1 LIDALTV
8 GEARMNIRRLRY
20 FLKII
25 DVGSLTRAAEALHIA
40 QPALS
45 QQLIILEGEFKQP
58 LVVRSKQGVTPTAAG
73 LVLYRHAQTI
83 LRQLDQACS
92 DVNSAGLNLSGSVS
106 IGLAPGTAASALAL
120 PLLKAVRASYP
131 DIVLYINEN
140 FGTTLSELIMN
151 GRMDM
156 AVLYG
161 FKSLHGLDFLPL
173 VDEQLYLVSPDDN
186 RGSNKDLSPADMP
199 LSDIY
204 DLDLLLPRS
213 YNVVRKL
220 VDAAFMRA
228 QRTPRVVAEIESLA
242 TLSSAVLAGI
252 GSTILPGS
260 TAYALAA
267 SGHVRMH
274 RIVHPVIEAP
284 LALCLSSNLPLSAPA
299 QAVKMIVLELV
310 GKWSERP
317 AALPIEANSCS

>member
-1 LIDALTV
+1 
-8 GEARMNIRRLRY
+8 MNIRRLRY
-20 FLKII
+20 FVKII
-25 DVGSLTRAAEALHIA
+25 DLGSLTGAAEVLHIA

-45 QQLIILEGEFKQP
+45 QQLSTLEEEFQQR
-58 LVVRSKQGVTPTAAG
+58 LVMRTKQGVTPTAAG

-83 LRQLDQACS
+83 LRQLDQACT
-92 DVNSAGLNLSGSVS
+92 DVQSAGQNLSGSVS

-161 FKSLHGLDFLPL
+161 FNTVPGLEYLPL
-173 VDEQLYLVSPDDN
+173 QSEQMYLVSPDKD
-186 RGSNKDLSPADMP
+186 RGASADGQPEDIP
-199 LSDIY
+199 LSEIY
-204 DLDLLLPRS
+204 ELDLLLPRS

-228 QRTPRVVAEIESLA
+228 QRTPRVVAEIESMS
-242 TLSSAVLAGI
+242 TLSAAVLAGV

-267 SGHVRMH
+267 SGHVSMH
-274 RIVHPVIEAP
+274 RIVLPVIEAS
-284 LALCLSSNLPLSAPA
+284 LALCLSSHLPLSAPA
-299 QAVKMIVLELV
+299 QAVKLIVLELISRY
-310 GKWSERP
+310 SEHPDRP
-317 AALPIEANSCS
+317 AVETSKSG

>member
-1 LIDALTV
+1 
-8 GEARMNIRRLRY
+8 MNIRRLRY

-25 DVGSLTRAAEALHIA
+25 DVGSLTRAAEVLHIA

-45 QQLIILEGEFKQP
+45 QQLSTLEEEFQQR
-58 LVVRSKQGVTPTAAG
+58 LVMRTKQGVTPTAAG

-83 LRQLDQACS
+83 LRQLDQACTE
-92 DVNSAGLNLSGSVS
+92 VKSAGQNLSGSVS

-140 FGTTLSELIMN
+140 LGTTLSELIMN

-161 FKSLHGLDFLPL
+161 FNTVPGLEYLPL
-173 VDEQLYLVSPDDN
+173 QSEQMYLVSPDKD
-186 RGSNKDLSPADMP
+186 RGATADGQPEDIP
-199 LSDIY
+199 LSEIY
-204 DLDLLLPRS
+204 ELDLLLPRS

-228 QRTPRVVAEIESLA
+228 QRTPRVVAEIESMS
-242 TLSSAVLAGI
+242 TLSAAVLAGV

-267 SGHVRMH
+267 SGHVSMH
-274 RIVHPVIEAP
+274 RIVHPVIEAS
-284 LALCLSSNLPLSAPA
+284 LALCLSSHLPLSAPA
-299 QAVKMIVLELV
+299 QAVKMIVLELISRH
-310 GKWSERP
+310 GERPDRP
-317 AALPIEANSCS
+317 AAETAASG

>member
-1 LIDALTV
+1 
-8 GEARMNIRRLRY
+8 MNIRRLRY
-20 FLKII
+20 FVKII
-25 DVGSLTRAAEALHIA
+25 DLGSLTGAAEVLHIA

-45 QQLIILEGEFKQP
+45 QQLSTLEEEFQQR
-58 LVVRSKQGVTPTAAG
+58 LVMRTKQGVTPTAAG

-83 LRQLDQACS
+83 LRQLDQACTE
-92 DVNSAGLNLSGSVS
+92 VQSAGQNLSGSVS

-161 FKSLHGLDFLPL
+161 FNTVPGLEYMPL
-173 VDEQLYLVSPDDN
+173 QSEQMYLVSPDKD
-186 RGSNKDLSPADMP
+186 RGAVADGPDGQPEDIP
-199 LSDIY
+199 LSEIY
-204 DLDLLLPRS
+204 ELDLLLPRS

-228 QRTPRVVAEIESLA
+228 QRTPRVVAEIESMS
-242 TLSSAVLAGI
+242 TLSAAVLAGV

-267 SGHVRMH
+267 SGHVSMH
-274 RIVHPVIEAP
+274 RIVHPVIEAS
-284 LALCLSSNLPLSAPA
+284 LALCLSSHLPLSAPA
-299 QAVKMIVLELV
+299 QAVKMIVLELISRH
-310 GKWSERP
+310 GERADRP
-317 AALPIEANSCS
+317 VAETAASA

>member
-1 LIDALTV
+1 
-8 GEARMNIRRLRY
+8 MNIRRLRY
-20 FLKII
+20 FVKII
-25 DVGSLTRAAEALHIA
+25 DLGSLTGAAEVLHIA

-45 QQLIILEGEFKQP
+45 QQLSTLEEEFKQR
-58 LVVRSKQGVTPTAAG
+58 LVIRTKQGVTPTAAG

-92 DVNSAGLNLSGSVS
+92 DVSSAGENLSGSVS

-120 PLLKAVRASYP
+120 PLLKAVRASHP

-161 FKSLHGLDFLPL
+161 FNTVPGLEYLPL
-173 VDEQLYLVSPDDN
+173 QSEQMYLVSPDKD
-186 RGSNKDLSPADMP
+186 RGIAAAGQPKDIP
-199 LSDIY
+199 LSEVY
-204 DLDLLLPRS
+204 ELDLLLPRS

-228 QRTPRVVAEIESLA
+228 QRTPRVVAEIESMS
-242 TLSSAVLAGI
+242 TLSAAVLAGV

-267 SGHVRMH
+267 SGNVSMH
-274 RIVHPVIEAP
+274 RIVHPVIEAS
-284 LALCLSSNLPLSAPA
+284 LALCLSSHLPLSAPA
-299 QAVKMIVLELV
+299 QAVKMIVLELISRYSGV
-310 GKWSERP
+310 SDRP
-317 AALPIEANSCS
+317 AAETSASN

>member
-1 LIDALTV
+1 
-8 GEARMNIRRLRY
+8 MNIRRLRY
-20 FLKII
+20 FVKII
-25 DVGSLTRAAEALHIA
+25 DLGSLTGAAEVLHIA

-45 QQLIILEGEFKQP
+45 QQLSTLEEEFQQR
-58 LVVRSKQGVTPTAAG
+58 LVMRTKQGVTPTAAG

-83 LRQLDQACS
+83 LRQLDQACTE
-92 DVNSAGLNLSGSVS
+92 VKSAGQNLSGSVS

-120 PLLKAVRASYP
+120 PLLKAVRASHP

-161 FKSLHGLDFLPL
+161 FNTVPGLEYMPL
-173 VDEQLYLVSPDDN
+173 QGEQMYLVSPDKN
-186 RGSNKDLSPADMP
+186 SGAAAEGQPAEIP
-199 LSDIY
+199 LSEIY
-204 DLDLLLPRS
+204 ELDLLLPRS

-228 QRTPRVVAEIESLA
+228 QRAPRVVAEIESMS
-242 TLSSAVLAGI
+242 TLSAAVLAGV

-260 TAYALAA
+260 TASTLAA
-267 SGHVRMH
+267 SGHVSVH
-274 RIVHPVIEAP
+274 RIVHPVIEAS
-284 LALCLSSNLPLSAPA
+284 LALCLSSHLPLSAPA
-299 QAVKMIVLELV
+299 QAVKMIVLELISRH
-310 GKWSERP
+310 GARP
-317 AALPIEANSCS
+317 DRPVAETSATD

>member
-1 LIDALTV
+1 
-8 GEARMNIRRLRY
+8 MNIRRLRY
-20 FLKII
+20 FVKII
-25 DVGSLTRAAEALHIA
+25 DLGSLTGAAEVLHIA

-45 QQLIILEGEFKQP
+45 QQLSTLEEEFQQR
-58 LVVRSKQGVTPTAAG
+58 LVMRTKQGVTPTAAG

-83 LRQLDQACS
+83 LRQLDQACTE
-92 DVNSAGLNLSGSVS
+92 VKSAGQNLSGSVS

-120 PLLKAVRASYP
+120 PLLKAVRASHP

-161 FKSLHGLDFLPL
+161 FNTVPGLEYMPL
-173 VDEQLYLVSPDDN
+173 QSEQMYLVSPDND
-186 RGSNKDLSPADMP
+186 RGASGTGQPEEIP
-199 LSDIY
+199 LSEIY
-204 DLDLLLPRS
+204 ELDLLLPRS

-228 QRTPRVVAEIESLA
+228 QRTPRVVAEIESMS
-242 TLSSAVLAGI
+242 TLSAAVLAGV

-267 SGHVRMH
+267 SGHVSLH
-274 RIVHPVIEAP
+274 RIVHPVIEAS
-284 LALCLSSNLPLSAPA
+284 LALCLSSHLPLSAPA
-299 QAVKMIVLELV
+299 QAVKMIVLELISRY
-310 GKWSERP
+310 GARP
-317 AALPIEANSCS
+317 DRPVAATSATD

>member
-1 LIDALTV
+1 
-8 GEARMNIRRLRY
+8 MNIRRLRY
-20 FLKII
+20 FVKII
-25 DVGSLTRAAEALHIA
+25 DLGSLTGAAEVLHIA

-45 QQLIILEGEFKQP
+45 QQLSTLEEEFKQR
-58 LVVRSKQGVTPTAAG
+58 LVIRTKQGVTPTAAG

-92 DVNSAGLNLSGSVS
+92 DVSSAGENLSGSVS

-120 PLLKAVRASYP
+120 PLLKAVRASHP

-161 FKSLHGLDFLPL
+161 FNTVPGLEYLPL
-173 VDEQLYLVSPDDN
+173 QSEQMYLVSPDKD
-186 RGSNKDLSPADMP
+186 RGIAAAGQPKDIP
-199 LSDIY
+199 LSEVY
-204 DLDLLLPRS
+204 ELDLLLPRS

-228 QRTPRVVAEIESLA
+228 QRTPRVVAEIESMS
-242 TLSSAVLAGI
+242 TLSAAVLAGV

-267 SGHVRMH
+267 SGNVSMH
-274 RIVHPVIEAP
+274 RIVHPVIEAS
-284 LALCLSSNLPLSAPA
+284 LALCLSSHLPLSAPA
-299 QAVKMIVLELV
+299 QAVKMIVLELISRY
-310 GKWSERP
+310 SEVSDRP
-317 AALPIEANSCS
+317 AAETSASN

>member
-1 LIDALTV
+1 
-8 GEARMNIRRLRY
+8 MNIRRLRY
-20 FLKII
+20 FVKII
-25 DVGSLTRAAEALHIA
+25 DLGSLTGAAEVLHIA

-45 QQLIILEGEFKQP
+45 QQLSTLEEEFKQR
-58 LVVRSKQGVTPTAAG
+58 LVIRTKQGVTPTAAG

-92 DVNSAGLNLSGSVS
+92 DVSSAGENLSGSVS

-120 PLLKAVRASYP
+120 PLLKAVRASHP

-161 FKSLHGLDFLPL
+161 FNTVPGLEYLPL
-173 VDEQLYLVSPDDN
+173 QSEQMYLVSPDKD
-186 RGSNKDLSPADMP
+186 RGVAADGQPEEIP
-199 LSDIY
+199 LSEIY
-204 DLDLLLPRS
+204 ELDLLLPRS

-228 QRTPRVVAEIESLA
+228 QRTPRVVAEIESMS
-242 TLSSAVLAGI
+242 TLSAAVLAGV

-267 SGHVRMH
+267 SGNVSLR
-274 RIVHPVIEAP
+274 RIVHPVIEAS
-284 LALCLSSNLPLSAPA
+284 LALCLSSHLPLSAPA
-299 QAVKMIVLELV
+299 QAVKMIVLELISRY
-310 GKWSERP
+310 SERP
-317 AALPIEANSCS
+317 DRPAAETSAPN

>member
-1 LIDALTV
+1 
-8 GEARMNIRRLRY
+8 MNIRRLRY

-25 DVGSLTRAAEALHIA
+25 DVGSLTGAAEVLHIA

-45 QQLIILEGEFKQP
+45 QQLSTLEAEFRQR
-58 LVVRSKQGVTPTAAG
+58 LVIRSKQGVTPTTAG

-83 LRQLDQACS
+83 LRQLEQARS
-92 DVNSAGLNLSGSVS
+92 DVSSAGEHLSGAVSV
-106 IGLAPGTAASALAL
+106 GLAPGTAASALAL
-120 PLLKAVRASYP
+120 PLLQSVRTRYP
-131 DIVLYINEN
+131 EIVLYINEN

-161 FKSLHGLDFLPL
+161 FKTVPELDYVPL
-173 VDEQLYLVSPDDN
+173 LSEQMYLVSPVES
-186 RGSNKDLSPADMP
+186 GEAATVPAQDVP
-199 LSDIY
+199 LAQLY
-204 DLDLLLPRS
+204 DLELLLPRP

-242 TLSSAVLAGI
+242 TLSAAVLAGV

-260 TAYALAA
+260 AASALAA
-267 SGHVRMH
+267 SGPVRLR
-274 RIVHPVIEAP
+274 RIAHPVIEAP
-284 LALCLSSNLPLSAPA
+284 LALCLSSHLPLSAPS
-299 QAVKMIVLELV
+299 QAVKMIVLELTGLWKQNHDV
-310 GKWSERP
+310 P
-317 AALPIEANSCS
+317 AAAASASD

>member
-1 LIDALTV
+1 
-8 GEARMNIRRLRY
+8 MNIRRLRY
-20 FLKII
+20 FVKII
-25 DVGSLTRAAEALHIA
+25 DVGSLTRAAEVLHIA

-45 QQLIILEGEFKQP
+45 QQLSTLEEEFKQC
-58 LVVRSKQGVTPTAAG
+58 LVIRSKQGISPTAAG

-83 LRQLDQACS
+83 LRQLEQACS
-92 DVNSAGLNLSGSVS
+92 DVSSAGLNLSGSVS

-131 DIVLYINEN
+131 GIVLYINEN

-161 FKSLHGLDFLPL
+161 FKTLPGLDYMPL
-173 VDEQLYLVSPDDN
+173 QNEQMYLISPDDN
-186 RGSNKDLSPADMP
+186 HGGAEDGPLADIP
-199 LSDIY
+199 LSEIY

-242 TLSSAVLAGI
+242 TLNAAVLAGV

-260 TAYALAA
+260 TAYGLAA
-267 SGHVRMH
+267 AGNVCMR

-284 LALCLSSNLPLSAPA
+284 LALCLSSHLPLSAPA

-310 GKWSERP
+310 SHWSAQPEIS
-317 AALPIEANSCS
+317 AIEAPALG

>member
-1 LIDALTV
+1 
-8 GEARMNIRRLRY
+8 MNIRRLRY

-25 DVGSLTRAAEALHIA
+25 DVGSLTRAAEVLHIA

-45 QQLIILEGEFKQP
+45 QQLSTLEEEFKQR

-83 LRQLDQACS
+83 LRQLDLARS
-92 DVNSAGLNLSGSVS
+92 DVSSAGLNLSGSVS

-161 FKSLHGLDFLPL
+161 FKSLPGLDYIPL
-173 VDEQLYLVSPDDN
+173 QDEQMYLLSPD
-186 RGSNKDLSPADMP
+186 GSHDGDEDGPQADIP
-199 LSDIY
+199 LSQIY

-220 VDAAFMRA
+220 VDAAFTRA

-242 TLSSAVLAGI
+242 TLSAAVLAGV

-260 TAYALAA
+260 TAHALAA
-267 SGHVRMH
+267 SGHVCMR

-284 LALCLSSNLPLSAPA
+284 LALCLSSHLPLSAPA

-310 GKWSERP
+310 SHWSQRP
-317 AALPIEANSCS
+317 DRSAIEAPVLD

>member
-1 LIDALTV
+1 
-8 GEARMNIRRLRY
+8 MNIRRLRY
-20 FLKII
+20 FVKII
-25 DVGSLTRAAEALHIA
+25 DLGSLTGAAEVLHIA

-45 QQLIILEGEFKQP
+45 QQLSTLEEEFKQR
-58 LVVRSKQGVTPTAAG
+58 LVIRTKQGVTPTAAG

-92 DVNSAGLNLSGSVS
+92 DVSSAGQNLSGSVS

-120 PLLKAVRASYP
+120 PLLKAVRAGHP

-161 FKSLHGLDFLPL
+161 FNTVPGLEYMPL
-173 VDEQLYLVSPDDN
+173 QSEQMYLVSPDKD
-186 RGSNKDLSPADMP
+186 RGVASDGQPEDIP
-199 LSDIY
+199 LSEIY
-204 DLDLLLPRS
+204 ELDLLLPRS

-228 QRTPRVVAEIESLA
+228 QRTPRVVAEIESMS
-242 TLSSAVLAGI
+242 TLSAAVLAGV

-260 TAYALAA
+260 TAHALAA
-267 SGHVRMH
+267 SGHVSLH
-274 RIVHPVIEAP
+274 RIVQPVIEAS
-284 LALCLSSNLPLSAPA
+284 LALCLSSHLSLSAPA

-310 GKWSERP
+310 SRYGERAERP
-317 AALPIEANSCS
+317 VAETSASN

>member
-1 LIDALTV
+1 
-8 GEARMNIRRLRY
+8 MNIRRLRY
-20 FLKII
+20 FVKII
-25 DVGSLTRAAEALHIA
+25 DVGSLTRAAEVLHIA

-45 QQLIILEGEFKQP
+45 QQLSTLEEEFKQR
-58 LVVRSKQGVTPTAAG
+58 LVMRSKQGVTPTAAG

-83 LRQLDQACS
+83 LRQLDLARS
-92 DVNSAGLNLSGSVS
+92 DVSSAGLNLSGSVS

-161 FKSLHGLDFLPL
+161 FKTLPGLDYMPL
-173 VDEQLYLVSPDDN
+173 QNEQMYLVSPD
-186 RGSNKDLSPADMP
+186 GSRDGDEDGPQTDIP
-199 LSDIY
+199 LSEIY

-220 VDAAFMRA
+220 VDAAFMRS

-242 TLSSAVLAGI
+242 TLGAAVLAGV

-260 TAYALAA
+260 TAHALAA
-267 SGHVRMH
+267 SGHVCMR

-284 LALCLSSNLPLSAPA
+284 LALCLSSHLPLSAPA

-310 GKWSERP
+310 NHWSQRP
-317 AALPIEANSCS
+317 DTSAVEAPVLD

>member
-1 LIDALTV
+1 
-8 GEARMNIRRLRY
+8 MNIRRLRY
-20 FLKII
+20 FVKII
-25 DVGSLTRAAEALHIA
+25 DLGSLTGAAEVLHIA

-45 QQLIILEGEFKQP
+45 QQLSTLEEEFQQR
-58 LVVRSKQGVTPTAAG
+58 LVMRTKQGVTPTAAG

-83 LRQLDQACS
+83 LRQLDQACTE
-92 DVNSAGLNLSGSVS
+92 VQSAGQNLSGSVS
-106 IGLAPGTAASALAL
+106 IGLAPGTAASTLAL
-120 PLLKAVRASYP
+120 PLLKAVRASHP

-161 FKSLHGLDFLPL
+161 FNTVPGLEYLPL
-173 VDEQLYLVSPDDN
+173 QSEQMYLVSPD
-186 RGSNKDLSPADMP
+186 KDPGATAEGQPTDIP
-199 LSDIY
+199 LSEIY
-204 DLDLLLPRS
+204 ELDLLLPRS

-228 QRTPRVVAEIESLA
+228 QRAPRVVAEIESMS
-242 TLSSAVLAGI
+242 TLSAAVLAGV

-267 SGHVRMH
+267 SGHVSMH
-274 RIVHPVIEAP
+274 RIVHPVIEAS
-284 LALCLSSNLPLSAPA
+284 LALCLSSHLPLSAPA
-299 QAVKMIVLELV
+299 QAVKMIVLELISRY
-310 GKWSERP
+310 GERP
-317 AALPIEANSCS
+317 DRPAVETAASD

>member
-1 LIDALTV
+1 
-8 GEARMNIRRLRY
+8 MNIRRLRY
-20 FLKII
+20 FVKII
-25 DVGSLTRAAEALHIA
+25 DVGSLTGAAEVLHIA

-45 QQLIILEGEFKQP
+45 QQLSILEEEFTQQ
-58 LVVRSKQGVTPTAAG
+58 LVIRSKQGVTPTAAG

-83 LRQLDQACS
+83 LRQLDQASS
-92 DVNSAGLNLSGSVS
+92 DVRSAGKHLSGAVS

-120 PLLKAVRASYP
+120 PLLQAVRERYP
-131 DIVLYINEN
+131 EIVLYINEN

-161 FKSLHGLDFLPL
+161 FTTIPELDYVPL
-173 VDEQLYLVSPDDN
+173 LNEQMYLVSPPEEREAESLPGDDV
-186 RGSNKDLSPADMP
+186 P
-199 LSDIY
+199 LSDLY
-204 DLDLLLPRS
+204 DLDFLLPRP

-242 TLSSAVLAGI
+242 TLNAAVHAGI
-252 GSTILPGS
+252 GSTILPRS
-260 TAYALAA
+260 AATSLAS
-267 SGHVRMH
+267 SGPLQMR
-274 RIVHPVIEAP
+274 RIAHPVIEAP
-284 LALCLSSNLPLSAPA
+284 LALCLSSHLPLSAPA

-310 GKWSERP
+310 SLWKHRP
-317 AALPIEANSCS
+317 EMASATPEVSDRR

>member
-1 LIDALTV
+1 
-8 GEARMNIRRLRY
+8 MNIRRLRY
-20 FLKII
+20 FVKII
-25 DVGSLTRAAEALHIA
+25 DLGSLTGAAEVLHIA

-45 QQLIILEGEFKQP
+45 QQLSTLEEEFQQR
-58 LVVRSKQGVTPTAAG
+58 LVIRTKQGVTPTAAG

-83 LRQLDQACS
+83 LRQLDQACT
-92 DVNSAGLNLSGSVS
+92 DVQSAGQNLSGSVS

-161 FKSLHGLDFLPL
+161 FNTVPGLEYMPL
-173 VDEQLYLVSPDDN
+173 QSEQMYLVSPDKD
-186 RGSNKDLSPADMP
+186 RGASADGQPEDIP
-199 LSDIY
+199 LSEIY
-204 DLDLLLPRS
+204 ELDLLLPRS

-228 QRTPRVVAEIESLA
+228 QRTPRVVAEIESMS
-242 TLSSAVLAGI
+242 TLSAAVLAGV

-267 SGHVRMH
+267 SGHVSMH
-274 RIVHPVIEAP
+274 RIVLPVIEAS
-284 LALCLSSNLPLSAPA
+284 LALCLSSHLPLSAPA
-299 QAVKMIVLELV
+299 QAVKLIVLELISRY
-310 GKWSERP
+310 SEHPDRP
-317 AALPIEANSCS
+317 AVETSKSG

>member
-1 LIDALTV
+1 
-8 GEARMNIRRLRY
+8 MNIRRLRY

-25 DVGSLTRAAEALHIA
+25 DVGSLTRAAEVLHIA

-45 QQLIILEGEFKQP
+45 QQLSTLEEEFKQR

-92 DVNSAGLNLSGSVS
+92 DVSSAGLNLSGSVS

-131 DIVLYINEN
+131 GIVLYINEN

-161 FKSLHGLDFLPL
+161 FNTLPGLDYTTLQN
-173 VDEQLYLVSPDDN
+173 EQMYLVSPDGG
-186 RGSNKDLSPADMP
+186 RGGDEHGPLADIALSEVF
-199 LSDIY
+199 

-220 VDAAFMRA
+220 VDAAFMRS

-242 TLSSAVLAGI
+242 TLSAAVLAGV

-260 TAYALAA
+260 TASALAA
-267 SGHVRMH
+267 SGNVCLR
-274 RIVHPVIEAP
+274 RIVHPVIEAS
-284 LALCLSSNLPLSAPA
+284 LALCLSSHLPLSAPA

-310 GKWSERP
+310 SHWSKHEP
-317 AALPIEANSCS
+317 EMLAMEAAVTE

>member
-1 LIDALTV
+1 
-8 GEARMNIRRLRY
+8 MNIRRLRY

-45 QQLIILEGEFKQP
+45 QQLIILEGEFKQS

-92 DVNSAGLNLSGSVS
+92 EVSSAGLNLSGSVS

-161 FKSLHGLDFLPL
+161 FKTLHGLDFLPL

-186 RGSNKDLSPADMP
+186 RGDDQDLPHADMP
-199 LSDIY
+199 LSEIY

-242 TLSSAVLAGI
+242 TLSAAVLAGV

-260 TAYALAA
+260 TAHALAA
-267 SGHVRMH
+267 TGHVRMH
-274 RIVHPVIEAP
+274 RIIQPVIEAP

-310 GKWSERP
+310 GQWRERP
-317 AALPIEANSCS
+317 AMLAIEADSHS

>member
-1 LIDALTV
+1 
-8 GEARMNIRRLRY
+8 MNIRRLRY
-20 FLKII
+20 FVKII
-25 DVGSLTRAAEALHIA
+25 DVGSLTGAAEVLHIA

-45 QQLIILEGEFKQP
+45 QQLSILEAEFKQR
-58 LVVRSKQGVTPTAAG
+58 LVIRSKQGVTPTTAG

-92 DVNSAGLNLSGSVS
+92 DVRSAGQNLSGSVS

-120 PLLKAVRASYP
+120 PLLQAVRARYP
-131 DIVLYINEN
+131 EIVLYINEN

-161 FKSLHGLDFLPL
+161 FKTVPELDYVPL
-173 VDEQLYLVSPDDN
+173 LNEQMYL
-186 RGSNKDLSPADMP
+186 LSPAEAGAAASAQTEDVP
-199 LSDIY
+199 LPELY
-204 DLDLLLPRS
+204 ELDLLLPRS

-242 TLSSAVLAGI
+242 TLSGAVVAGV

-260 TAYALAA
+260 AASALAA
-267 SGHVRMH
+267 SAPVRMR
-274 RIVHPVIEAP
+274 RIVNPVIEAP
-284 LALCLSSNLPLSAPA
+284 LALCLSSHLPLSAPS
-299 QAVKMIVLELV
+299 QAVKMIVFELV
-310 GKWSERP
+310 GQWKSHP
-317 AALPIEANSCS
+317 DMSAAEDSKTA

>member
-1 LIDALTV
+1 
-8 GEARMNIRRLRY
+8 MNIRRLRY
-20 FLKII
+20 FVKII
-25 DVGSLTRAAEALHIA
+25 DLGSLTGAAEVLHIA

-45 QQLIILEGEFKQP
+45 QQLSTLEEEFQQR
-58 LVVRSKQGVTPTAAG
+58 LVIRTKQGVTPTAAG

-92 DVNSAGLNLSGSVS
+92 DVSSAGQNLSGSVS

-120 PLLKAVRASYP
+120 PLLKAVRASHP

-161 FKSLHGLDFLPL
+161 FNTVPGLEYMPL
-173 VDEQLYLVSPDDN
+173 QSEQMYLVSPDKD
-186 RGSNKDLSPADMP
+186 RGAAADAKPEDIP
-199 LSDIY
+199 LSEIY
-204 DLDLLLPRS
+204 ELDLLLPRS

-228 QRTPRVVAEIESLA
+228 QRTPRVVAEIESMS
-242 TLSSAVLAGI
+242 TLSAAVLAGV

-267 SGHVRMH
+267 SGSVSMY
-274 RIVHPVIEAP
+274 RIVHPVIEAS
-284 LALCLSSNLPLSAPA
+284 LALCLSSHLPLSAPA

-310 GKWSERP
+310 SRYGERP
-317 AALPIEANSCS
+317 GRSAAEASASD

>member
-1 LIDALTV
+1 
-8 GEARMNIRRLRY
+8 MNIRRLRY
-20 FLKII
+20 FLKIV
-25 DVGSLTRAAEALHIA
+25 DLGSLTGAAEVLHIA

-45 QQLIILEGEFKQP
+45 QQLSTLEEEFKQR

-83 LRQLDQACS
+83 LRQLEQACS
-92 DVNSAGLNLSGSVS
+92 DVSSAGVNLSGPVS

-131 DIVLYINEN
+131 GIVLYINEN

-161 FKSLHGLDFLPL
+161 FNTIPELEYTPL
-173 VDEQLYLVSPDDN
+173 QNEQMYLVSPADDT
-186 RGSNKDLSPADMP
+186 RGGDESEPLADIA
-199 LSDIY
+199 LAEIY

-242 TLSSAVLAGI
+242 TLGAAVLAGV

-260 TAYALAA
+260 TASALAA
-267 SGHVRMH
+267 SGNVCLR
-274 RIVHPVIEAP
+274 RIVHPVIEAS
-284 LALCLSSNLPLSAPA
+284 LALCLSSHLPLSAPA
-299 QAVKMIVLELV
+299 QAVKVIVLELV
-310 GKWSERP
+310 SQWSERGP
-317 AALPIEANSCS
+317 DMLAP

>member
-1 LIDALTV
+1 
-8 GEARMNIRRLRY
+8 MNIRRLRY
-20 FLKII
+20 FVKII
-25 DVGSLTRAAEALHIA
+25 DLGSLTGAAEVLHIA

-45 QQLIILEGEFKQP
+45 QQLSTLEEEFQQR
-58 LVVRSKQGVTPTAAG
+58 LVMRTKQGVTPTAAG

-83 LRQLDQACS
+83 LRQLDQACTE
-92 DVNSAGLNLSGSVS
+92 VKSAGQNLSGSVS

-120 PLLKAVRASYP
+120 PLLKAVRASHP
-131 DIVLYINEN
+131 DILLYINEN

-161 FKSLHGLDFLPL
+161 FNTVPGLEYLPL
-173 VDEQLYLVSPDDN
+173 QSEQMYLVSPDKD
-186 RGSNKDLSPADMP
+186 RGTAAEGPPEDIP
-199 LSDIY
+199 LSEIY
-204 DLDLLLPRS
+204 ELDLLLPRS

-228 QRTPRVVAEIESLA
+228 QRTPRVVAEIESMS
-242 TLSSAVLAGI
+242 TLSAAVLAGV

-267 SGHVRMH
+267 SGHVSMH
-274 RIVHPVIEAP
+274 RIVHPVIEAS
-284 LALCLSSNLPLSAPA
+284 LALCLSSHLPLSAPA
-299 QAVKMIVLELV
+299 QAVKMIVLELISRH
-310 GKWSERP
+310 GERADRP
-317 AALPIEANSCS
+317 VAETAASA